1 MNILLVANKG
11 KLQAT
16 LEKLINRKNNLISY
30 LIDKELNFSSLIEK
44 FREKFFKEKIDLIV
58 FISGETRDENKM
70 MLLNYLLPKEILR
83 ISQSNSVPLIYLSSL
98 SVFGIPNSNKIT
110 TLSPRKSI
118 DLYSATKNLFDS
130 FAKDNYSRAS
140 ISCILPGSII
150 NFKSKNDV
158 TNKIIKFFKTFPQNI
173 FFNKI
178 HPKGNISCVDVND
191 LSKSIMFEINL
202 LSNNDQNIT
211 FTSKICTLN
220 VRISNILKIIYKTKI
235 NFFIPNLTFINS
247 RILSYI
253 FNKIFLKKLVI
264 LFNEIKYESYY
275 KFDEEFYLNNFDI

>member
-173 FFNKI
+173 FFNKL

-235 NFFIPNLTFINS
+235 NFLIPNLTFINS
-247 RILSYI
+247 RILLYI

>member
-173 FFNKI
+173 
-178 HPKGNISCVDVND
+178 
-191 LSKSIMFEINL
+191 
-202 LSNNDQNIT
+202 
-211 FTSKICTLN
+211 
-220 VRISNILKIIYKTKI
+220 
-235 NFFIPNLTFINS
+235 
-247 RILSYI
+247 
-253 FNKIFLKKLVI
+253 
-264 LFNEIKYESYY
+264 
-275 KFDEEFYLNNFDI
+275 

>member
-11 KLQAT
+11 KLYET
-16 LEKLINRKNNLISY
+16 LNKLIDRKNNIISY
-30 LIDKELNFSSLIEK
+30 LIDKELDFSRLVEK

-98 SVFGIPNSNKIT
+98 SVFGIPNSKKIT

-130 FAKDNYSRAS
+130 FAKDNYSKAP

-150 NFKSKNDV
+150 NFKSKNDI
-158 TNKIIKFFKTFPQNI
+158 TNKLIKFFKTFPLNI
-173 FFNKI
+173 F
-178 HPKGNISCVDVND
+178 
-191 LSKSIMFEINL
+191 SIKFIL
-202 LSNNDQNIT
+202 LE
-211 FTSKICTLN
+211 
-220 VRISNILKIIYKTKI
+220 
-235 NFFIPNLTFINS
+235 
-247 RILSYI
+247 
-253 FNKIFLKKLVI
+253 IFLVLMLTI
-264 LFNEIKYESYY
+264 YQSQ
-275 KFDEEFYLNNFDI
+275 